1 MMSFSDFSWH
11 KMRRPTSRQIDIDA
25 YWSVPTHKLLATL
38 GTAAQGLTLR
48 KARLRLKLHGPNLL
62 EAKKKNKTTVDLV
75 VSQFKNPLVLILIIA
90 SIMSLVA
97 AEWIDAGVVLAIV
110 FGSTILSFAQEY
122 IASNAIEK
130 LRSQITIESTVLRS
144 GEPDVVPSSEI
155 VQGDVVL
162 LAAGSMI
169 PADGVILESKDFFV
183 NQAVLTGETFPVEKN
198 LARYKKMPD

>member
-1 MMSFSDFSWH
+1 MSFSDFSWH

-48 KARLRLKLHGPNLL
+48 KARLRLKRHDPNLL

-97 AEWIDAGVVLAIV
+97 AEWRRLSWRAIAV
-110 FGSTILSFAQEY
+110 RADLGLTP
-122 IASNAIEK
+122 
-130 LRSQITIESTVLRS
+130 TDVCRS
-144 GEPDVVPSSEI
+144 GGFLP
-155 VQGDVVL
+155 
-162 LAAGSMI
+162 
-169 PADGVILESKDFFV
+169 
-183 NQAVLTGETFPVEKN
+183 TGTSGTC
-198 LARYKKMPD
+198 